1 MGCSA
6 WKRAPNTAQSSGGE
20 RQAGPG
26 VGTQG
31 CPLIHIRQSSVS
43 RNPSTEVGDL
53 GCSVRILSSYMD
65 CGGPAQS
72 GPSARISARG
82 NLIQSIK
89 PQGPHRAA
97 WLESNGRRDGL
108 RRCYQKPPQQGH
120 LNLARPSKEGCS
132 VRVEPRRPRSLFQG
146 YPGRQRTRGRNILA
160 SPCLQPLLHLQPRV
174 QAAWERSPTAQAPQ
188 GGQGWRE
195 AVVAEGHALN
205 PTQNSSGLSGII

>member
-1 MGCSA
+1 MG
-6 WKRAPNTAQSSGGE
+6 T
-20 RQAGPG
+20 
-26 VGTQG
+26 
-31 CPLIHIRQSSVS
+31 SSV
-43 RNPSTEVGDL
+43 RALRPDFRQREFNTEHQTPG
-53 GCSVRILSSYMD
+53 S
-65 CGGPAQS
+65 PQS
-72 GPSARISARG
+72 CM
-82 NLIQSIK
+82 
-89 PQGPHRAA
+89 
-97 WLESNGRRDGL
+97 ESNGRRDGL

-120 LNLARPSKEGCS
+120 LNLTRPSKEGCS